1 MGGSASLQDWVS
13 LTASMSHTLLV
24 SFFSSVVHVHGVF
37 IDPLHL
43 LESLITLCRE
53 LKIDCN

>member
-24 SFFSSVVHVHGVF
+24 SFFPSVVHVYRVF
-37 IDPLHL
+37 IDSLLL
-43 LESLITLCRE
+43 LESLITLFRE
-53 LKIDCN
+53 LKIDCH